1 MTTSARSD
9 DTVNDHPA
17 TGGLPDRGSP
27 VRVWDLPTRLFHWA
41 LVLAVL
47 SAFVSRKFGDA
58 MLVWHMA
65 NGYAI
70 LVLVLFRLLWGLFG
84 STTARFRSFLT
95 GPGAVIDYLRAN
107 LKGEHPRFVGHNPAG
122 GWSVAALLTILAL
135 QGVTGLFASDD
146 ILVKGP
152 LAFLVSDKTVALAS
166 TIHRLSFLALLALVT
181 LHLGAVL
188 FYLAKGDNLIL
199 PMFTGDKTP
208 SQLPSDAPPVR
219 MRSNGRAL
227 MLLVLALGVVW
238 AGISLW
244 KW

>member
-1 MTTSARSD
+1 MHDR
-9 DTVNDHPA
+9 PA
-17 TGGLPDRGSP
+17 TGEAPDRGSP
-27 VRVWDLPTRLFHWA
+27 VRVWDPPTRLFHWG
-41 LVLAVL
+41 LVLAVI

-65 NGYAI
+65 IGHAI

-84 STTARFRSFLT
+84 STTARFRNFLT
-95 GPGAVIDYLRAN
+95 GPGAVIAYLIAN

-122 GWSVAALLTILAL
+122 GWSVAALLMVLAL
-135 QGVTGLFASDD
+135 QGITGLFASDD

-152 LAFLVSDKTVALAS
+152 LAFLVSEKTVALAS

-199 PMFTGDKTP
+199 PMFTGCKHP
-208 SQLPSDAPPVR
+208 SQLPADATPVR
-219 MRSNGRAL
+219 MRSNR
-227 MLLVLALGVVW
+227 LALALLLLAMGVVW
-238 AGISLW
+238 VGISIW